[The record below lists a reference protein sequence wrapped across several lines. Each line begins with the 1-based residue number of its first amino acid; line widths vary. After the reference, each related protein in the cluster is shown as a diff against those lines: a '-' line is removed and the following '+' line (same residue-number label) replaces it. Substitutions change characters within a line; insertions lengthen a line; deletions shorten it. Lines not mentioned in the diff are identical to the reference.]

1 MGPPAAAVSGPS
13 WPVLGVELAVMALTL
28 RGLAADRPLGLRVLA
43 GDDHLDRPLGWVH
56 PTELTDPQ
64 AFLEGGELLLTTGLA
79 LDEATAPAYV
89 RRLVEAGVA
98 GLGFGVGLSHDL
110 VPRSL
115 VATAAEVG
123 FPVLEVPRETP
134 FIAITRAVSR
144 AVAADEYATTV
155 RIGRAQQELTR
166 TAAGRGGPAGVVR
179 KLAKLVDGWV
189 LLFDRTTVTE
199 AAPASA
205 RAYGASLRE
214 ELERLRTGTRVVSV
228 DGDEVVLQTLDTSA
242 RRVLAVGT
250 AAPPDTASR
259 HVVNTAVSV
268 LSLALEQDR
277 AQAAARQALRSGLL
291 ELLAGGQDELA
302 LRVLATTGAEPP
314 ETPWSVLVFLG
325 PPAARRKL
333 LDALDGEP
341 VFSARSGSAVVAF
354 GAGTAVDPVAGA
366 ALRIG
371 GLHGGVAGPVFP
383 PGFAA
388 GLEQAELAARAAQA
402 GDKSLV
408 SAAEHTG
415 RGLLSLID
423 PVVARA
429 FARSLLAPLRD
440 HDETGRGD
448 LVGSVRCWLEHHGH
462 WDVAAARLG
471 VHRHTLRNRVRKAE
485 ELLGRDLDAPG
496 VRAELWVALQA

>member
-1 MGPPAAAVSGPS
+1 
-13 WPVLGVELAVMALTL
+13 MALTVA
-28 RGLAADRPLGLRVLA
+28 GLAADRALGLRVLT
-43 GDDHLDRPLGWVH
+43 GEDVLDRPIGWVH

-79 LDEATAPAYV
+79 LDEETSPSYV
-89 RRLVEAGVA
+89 RRLVDAGVA
-98 GLGFGVGLSHDL
+98 GLGFGVGLSHES

-123 FPVLEVPRETP
+123 LPVLEVPRETP

-155 RIGRAQQELTR
+155 RIGNAQQELTR
-166 TAAGRGGPAGVVR
+166 TAVGKGGPAGVLR

-189 LLFDRTTVTE
+189 LLLDRTTVSE

-214 ELERLRTGTRVVSV
+214 ELERLRAGTRVVAL
-228 DGDEVVLQTLDTSA
+228 DGQEVVLQTLDTSA
-242 RRVLAVGT
+242 RRVLAVG
-250 AAPPDTASR
+250 ASLDTAGR
-259 HVVNTAVSV
+259 HIVNTAVSV

-277 AQAAARQALRSGLL
+277 AQAAAREALRTGLL
-291 ELLAGGQDELA
+291 ELLVGGQAELA
-302 LRVLATTGAEPP
+302 LRVLAASGAEAPAA
-314 ETPWSVLVFLG
+314 PWSVLVFAG

-333 LDALDGEP
+333 LGALENEP
-341 VFSARSGSAVVAF
+341 VFAARHGSSVVAL
-354 GAGTAVDPVAGA
+354 GAAGAVTDA

-371 GLHGGVAGPVFP
+371 GLHGGVAGPVSTSD
-383 PGFAA
+383 FAT
-388 GLEQAELAARAAQA
+388 GLEQAELACRVAEAE
-402 GDKSLV
+402 GKVLV

-415 RGLLSLID
+415 RGLLSLIE
-423 PVVARA
+423 PTVAQA
-429 FARSLLAPLRD
+429 FARGLLTPLRE
-440 HDETGRGD
+440 HDSTGRGD
-448 LVGSVRCWLEHHGH
+448 LETSLRCWLEHHGH

-471 VHRHTLRNRVRKAE
+471 VHRHTLRNRIRKAG
-485 ELLGRDLDAPG
+485 ELLGRDLDSPG

>member
-1 MGPPAAAVSGPS
+1 
-13 WPVLGVELAVMALTL
+13 MALTL
-28 RGLAADRPLGLRVLA
+28 AGLAADRPLGLRVLT
-43 GDDHLDRPLGWVH
+43 GDDLLDRPIGWVH

-79 LDEATAPAYV
+79 LDEGTSPAYV
-89 RRLVEAGVA
+89 RRLVDAGVA
-98 GLGFGVGLSHDL
+98 GLGFGVGLSHGF

-115 VATAAEVG
+115 VSTAAEVG
-123 FPVLEVPRETP
+123 LPVLEVPRETP

-166 TAAGRGGPAGVVR
+166 TAVGKGGPAGVLR

-214 ELERLRTGTRVVSV
+214 ELERLRTGTRVVAL
-228 DGDEVVLQTLDTSA
+228 DGQEVVLQTLDTSA
-242 RRVLAVGT
+242 RRVLAVG
-250 AAPPDTASR
+250 ASLDTAGR
-259 HVVNTAVSV
+259 HIVNTAVSV

-277 AQAAARQALRSGLL
+277 AQAAARQALRSGLV

-302 LRVLATTGAEPP
+302 LRVLATTGGEPP
-314 ETPWSVLVFLG
+314 ESPWSVLVVLG
-325 PPAARRKL
+325 TPAARRKL
-333 LDALDGEP
+333 LGALEGEA
-341 VFSARSGSAVVAF
+341 VFAAPSGSAVVAF
-354 GAGTAVDPVAGA
+354 GSGAVVDTVAEA

-371 GLHGGVAGPVFP
+371 GLHGGVAGPVAP
-383 PGFAA
+383 ADFAA
-388 GLEQAELAARAAQA
+388 GLEQAELAARAAEA
-402 GDKSLV
+402 EDKILV
-408 SAAEHTG
+408 SSAEHTG

-423 PVVARA
+423 PVVAQA
-429 FARSLLAPLRD
+429 FAHGLLAPLRE

-448 LVGSVRCWLEHHGH
+448 LETSLRCWLEHHGH

-471 VHRHTLRNRVRKAE
+471 VHRHTLRNRIRKAE
-485 ELLGRDLDAPG
+485 DLLGRDLDSPG
-496 VRAELWVALQA
+496 VRAELWVALQS

>member
-1 MGPPAAAVSGPS
+1 
-13 WPVLGVELAVMALTL
+13 MALTL
-28 RGLAADRPLGLRVLA
+28 AGLAADRPLGLRVLT
-43 GDDHLDRPLGWVH
+43 GDDLLERPIGWVH

-79 LDEATAPAYV
+79 LDEETSPSYV
-89 RRLVEAGVA
+89 RRLVDAGVA
-98 GLGFGVGLSHDL
+98 GLGFGVGLSHDF

-115 VATAAEVG
+115 VSTAAEVG
-123 FPVLEVPRETP
+123 LPVLEVPRETP

-166 TAAGRGGPAGVVR
+166 TAVGKGGPAGVLR

-214 ELERLRTGTRVVSV
+214 ELERLRTGTRVVAL
-228 DGDEVVLQTLDTSA
+228 DGQEVVLQTLDTSA
-242 RRVLAVGT
+242 RRVLAVG
-250 AAPPDTASR
+250 ASLDTAGR
-259 HVVNTAVSV
+259 HIVNTAVSV

-277 AQAAARQALRSGLL
+277 AQAAARQELRSGLL

-302 LRVLATTGAEPP
+302 LRVLATTGGEPP
-314 ETPWSVLVFLG
+314 ESPWSVLVFLG
-325 PPAARRKL
+325 SPAARRKL
-333 LDALDGEP
+333 LGALEGEA
-341 VFSARSGSAVVAF
+341 VFAARSGSAVVAF
-354 GAGTAVDPVAGA
+354 GSGPVVDTVAEA

-371 GLHGGVAGPVFP
+371 GLHGGVAGPVSP
-383 PGFAA
+383 ADFAA
-388 GLEQAELAARAAQA
+388 GLEQAELAAQAAEA
-402 GDKSLV
+402 EDKILV
-408 SAAEHTG
+408 SSAEHTG

-423 PVVARA
+423 PVVAQA
-429 FARSLLAPLRD
+429 FAHGLLTPLRE
-440 HDETGRGD
+440 HDSTGRGD
-448 LVGSVRCWLEHHGH
+448 LETSLRCWLEHHGH

-471 VHRHTLRNRVRKAE
+471 VHRHTLRNRIRKAE
-485 ELLGRDLDAPG
+485 ELLGRDLDSPG

>member
-1 MGPPAAAVSGPS
+1 
-13 WPVLGVELAVMALTL
+13 MALTL
-28 RGLAADRPLGLRVLA
+28 RALAADRPLGLRVLT
-43 GDDHLDRPLGWVH
+43 GDGLLDRPLGWVH

-79 LDEATAPAYV
+79 LDEETSPAYV

-98 GLGFGVGLSHDL
+98 GLGFGVGLSHDS

-115 VATAAEVG
+115 VSTAAEVG
-123 FPVLEVPRETP
+123 LPVLEVPRRTP

-166 TAAGRGGPAGVVR
+166 TAVGKGGPAGVVR

-199 AAPASA
+199 AAPAGA

-214 ELERLRTGTRVVSV
+214 ELERLRTGTRVVPLG
-228 DGDEVVLQTLDTSA
+228 DDEVVLQTLDTSA

-250 AAPPDTASR
+250 AAPLDTAAR
-259 HVVNTAVSV
+259 HIVNTAVSV

-302 LRVLATTGAEPP
+302 LRVLATAGGEVP
-314 ETPWSVLVFLG
+314 EAPWSVLVFTG
-325 PPAARRKL
+325 TPAARRKL
-333 LDALDGEP
+333 LDALEGEP
-341 VFSARSGSAVVAF
+341 VVAARWGSAVAAF
-354 GAGTAVDPVAGA
+354 GSGAVLDPVAEA

-371 GLHGGVAGPVFP
+371 GLHGGVAGPVAP
-383 PGFAA
+383 AEFAA
-388 GLEQAELAARAAQA
+388 GLEQAELAARAAEA
-402 GDKSLV
+402 EDKILV

-423 PVVARA
+423 PVVVRVYAENA
-429 FARSLLAPLRD
+429 LAPLRE

-448 LVGSVRCWLEHHGH
+448 LVGSLRCWLEHHGH

-471 VHRHTLRNRVRKAE
+471 VHRHTLRNRIRKAG
-485 ELLGRDLDAPG
+485 ELLGRDLDSPG

>member
-1 MGPPAAAVSGPS
+1 
-13 WPVLGVELAVMALTL
+13 MALTL
-28 RGLAADRPLGLRVLA
+28 AGLAAERPLGLRVLT
-43 GDDHLDRPLGWVH
+43 GDDLLDRPVGWVH

-79 LDEATAPAYV
+79 LDEETSPAYV
-89 RRLVEAGVA
+89 RRLVDAGVA
-98 GLGFGVGLSHDL
+98 GLGFGVGLSHEA

-115 VATAAEVG
+115 VTTASEVG
-123 FPVLEVPRETP
+123 LPVLEVPRETP

-166 TAAGRGGPAGVVR
+166 TAAGKGGPAGVLR

-199 AAPASA
+199 SAPPSA

-214 ELERLRTGTRVVSV
+214 KLERLRTGTRAFSL
-228 DGDEVVLQTLDTSA
+228 DGQEVVLQTLDTSA

-250 AAPPDTASR
+250 AEPLDTAGR
-259 HVVNTAVSV
+259 HIVNTAVSV

-277 AQAAARQALRSGLL
+277 AQAAAREALRTGLVD
-291 ELLAGGQDELA
+291 LLVGGQAELA
-302 LRVLATTGAEPP
+302 LRVLAATGAEPP
-314 ETPWSVLVFLG
+314 EPPWSVLVFLG

-333 LDALDGEP
+333 LGAVEGEL
-341 VFSARSGSAVVAF
+341 FAARAGASVVAF
-354 GAGTAVDPVAGA
+354 GPASVAEPVAEA

-371 GLHGGVAGPVFP
+371 GLHGGVAGPVAP
-383 PGFAA
+383 RDFAA
-388 GLEQAELAARAAQA
+388 GLQQAELAARAAEA
-402 GDKSLV
+402 EDKILV

-415 RGLLSLID
+415 RGLLALID
-423 PVVARA
+423 PAVARIHGDH
-429 FARSLLAPLRD
+429 LLGPLRR

-448 LVGSVRCWLEHHGH
+448 LVESLRCWLEHHGH
-462 WDVAAARLG
+462 WDTAAARLG
-471 VHRHTLRNRVRKAE
+471 VHRHTLRNRITKAQD
-485 ELLGRDLDAPG
+485 LLGRDLDAPG
-496 VRAELWVALQA
+496 VRAELWVALQT

>member
-1 MGPPAAAVSGPS
+1 
-13 WPVLGVELAVMALTL
+13 MALTL
-28 RGLAADRPLGLRVLA
+28 AGLAADRPLGLRVLT
-43 GDDHLDRPLGWVH
+43 GDDLLDRPIGWVH

-79 LDEATAPAYV
+79 LDEETSPSYV
-89 RRLVEAGVA
+89 RRLVDAGVA
-98 GLGFGVGLSHDL
+98 GLGFGVGLSHES

-115 VATAAEVG
+115 VATAADVG
-123 FPVLEVPRETP
+123 LPVLEVPRETP

-166 TAAGRGGPAGVVR
+166 TAVGRSGPSGVLR

-189 LLFDRTTVTE
+189 LLFDRTTVSE

-214 ELERLRTGTRVVSV
+214 ELERLRTGTRVVV
-228 DGDEVVLQTLDTSA
+228 LDEQEVVLQTLDTSA
-242 RRVLAVGT
+242 RRVLAVG
-250 AAPPDTASR
+250 AALDTAGR
-259 HVVNTAVSV
+259 HIVNTAVSV

-277 AQAAARQALRSGLL
+277 AQAAAREALRTGLL
-291 ELLAGGQDELA
+291 ELLIGGQAELA
-302 LRVLATTGAEPP
+302 LRVLAASGAEAPAA
-314 ETPWSVLVFLG
+314 PWSVLVFAG
-325 PPAARRKL
+325 APAARRRL
-333 LDALDGEP
+333 LGALESEP
-341 VFSARSGSAVVAF
+341 VFAARHGSAVVAL
-354 GAGTAVDPVAGA
+354 GAADAVTDA

-371 GLHGGVAGPVFP
+371 GLHGGVAGPVSTTD
-383 PGFAA
+383 FAA
-388 GLEQAELAARAAQA
+388 GLEQAELACRVAEAD
-402 GDKSLV
+402 GKVLV

-415 RGLLSLID
+415 RGLLSLIE
-423 PVVARA
+423 PTVAQA
-429 FARSLLAPLRD
+429 FARGLLTPLRD

-448 LVGSVRCWLEHHGH
+448 LETSLRCWLEHHGH

-471 VHRHTLRNRVRKAE
+471 VHRHTLRNRIRKAG
-485 ELLGRDLDAPG
+485 ELLGRDLDSPG

>member
-1 MGPPAAAVSGPS
+1 
-13 WPVLGVELAVMALTL
+13 MALTL
-28 RGLAADRPLGLRVLA
+28 AGLAADRPLGLRVLT
-43 GDDHLDRPLGWVH
+43 GDSALDRPIGWVH

-79 LDEATAPAYV
+79 LDEETSPAYV

-98 GLGFGVGLSHDL
+98 GLGFGVGLSHDF

-115 VATAAEVG
+115 VSTAADVG
-123 FPVLEVPRETP
+123 LPVLEVPRETP

-155 RIGRAQQELTR
+155 RIGKAQQELTR
-166 TAAGRGGPAGVVR
+166 TAVGKGGPAGVLR

-199 AAPASA
+199 ATPASA
-205 RAYGASLRE
+205 RTYGASLRE
-214 ELERLRTGTRVVSV
+214 ELERLRTGTRVVSL
-228 DGDEVVLQTLDTSA
+228 DGQEVVLQTLDTGA
-242 RRVLAVGT
+242 RRVLAVG
-250 AAPPDTASR
+250 ASLDSAGR
-259 HVVNTAVSV
+259 HIVNTAVSV

-277 AQAAARQALRSGLL
+277 AQASARQALRSGLL

-302 LRVLATTGAEPP
+302 LRVLTTTGAEPP
-314 ETPWSVLVFLG
+314 EAPWSVLVFAG
-325 PPAARRKL
+325 AAASRRKL
-333 LDALDGEP
+333 LEALEGEP
-341 VFSARSGSAVVAF
+341 VFAARWEALVVAF
-354 GAGTAVDPVAGA
+354 GPGTVVDVVAGA

-371 GLHGGVAGPVFP
+371 GLHGGVAGPVTP
-383 PGFAA
+383 ADFAA
-388 GLEQAELAARAAQA
+388 GLGQAELAARAAEA
-402 GDKSLV
+402 EDKLLL

-423 PVVARA
+423 PVVAQA
-429 FARSLLAPLRD
+429 FAHGVLAPLRE

-448 LVGSVRCWLEHHGH
+448 LETSLRCWLEHHGH

-471 VHRHTLRNRVRKAE
+471 VHRHTLRNRIKRAE
-485 ELLGRDLDAPG
+485 ELLGRDLDSPG
-496 VRAELWVALQA
+496 VRAELWVALQT

>member
-1 MGPPAAAVSGPS
+1 
-13 WPVLGVELAVMALTL
+13 MALTL
-28 RGLAADRPLGLRVLA
+28 AGLAAERPLGLRVLT
-43 GDDHLDRPLGWVH
+43 GEDVLDRPIGWVH

-79 LDEATAPAYV
+79 LDEETAPAYV
-89 RRLVEAGVA
+89 RRLVDAGVA
-98 GLGFGVGLSHDL
+98 GLGFGVGLSHEA

-123 FPVLEVPRETP
+123 LPVLEVPRKTP

-166 TAAGRGGPAGVVR
+166 TAVGKGGPAGVLR

-214 ELERLRTGTRVVSV
+214 ELERLQTGTRVVSLG
-228 DGDEVVLQTLDTSA
+228 DDEVVLQTLDTSA
-242 RRVLAVGT
+242 RRVLAVG
-250 AAPPDTASR
+250 ASLDTAGR
-259 HVVNTAVSV
+259 HIVNTAVSV

-277 AQAAARQALRSGLL
+277 AQAAAREALRTGLVD
-291 ELLAGGQDELA
+291 LLVGGQAELA
-302 LRVLATTGAEPP
+302 LRVLAATGGEPP
-314 ETPWSVLVFLG
+314 ESPWSVLVFLG

-333 LDALDGEP
+333 LGALDGEL
-341 VFSARSGSAVVAF
+341 FAARSGASVVAF
-354 GAGTAVDPVAGA
+354 GPASVVEPAAEA

-371 GLHGGVAGPVFP
+371 GLHGGVAGPVAP
-383 PGFAA
+383 RDFAA
-388 GLEQAELAARAAQA
+388 GLEQAELAAQAAEA
-402 GDKSLV
+402 EDKILI

-423 PVVARA
+423 PEVARIYGEN
-429 FARSLLAPLRD
+429 LLAPLRR

-448 LVGSVRCWLEHHGH
+448 LVESLRCWLEHHGH

-471 VHRHTLRNRVRKAE
+471 VHRHTLRNRITKAQ
-485 ELLGRDLDAPG
+485 ELLARDLDSPG
-496 VRAELWVALQA
+496 VRAELWVALQT

>member
-1 MGPPAAAVSGPS
+1 
-13 WPVLGVELAVMALTL
+13 MALTL
-28 RGLAADRPLGLRVLA
+28 RGLAADRPLGLRVLT
-43 GDDHLDRPLGWVH
+43 GDALLDRPIGWVH

-79 LDEATAPAYV
+79 LDERTSPGYV
-89 RRLVEAGVA
+89 RRLVDAGVA
-98 GLGFGVGLSHDL
+98 GLGFGVGLSHDE
-110 VPRSL
+110 VPHAL

-123 FPVLEVPRETP
+123 LPVLEVPRETP

-155 RIGRAQQELTR
+155 RIGKAQQELTR
-166 TAAGRGGPAGVVR
+166 TAVGKGGPAGVLR
-179 KLAKLVDGWV
+179 KLAKLIDGWV
-189 LLFDRTTVTE
+189 LLFDRATVTE

-228 DGDEVVLQTLDTSA
+228 GEDEVVLQTLDTSA

-250 AAPPDTASR
+250 AVPLDTAGR
-259 HVVNTAVSV
+259 HIVNTAVSL

-291 ELLAGGQDELA
+291 ELLVGGQDELA
-302 LRVLATTGAEPP
+302 LRVLTTTGAEPP
-314 ETPWSVLVFLG
+314 EGPWSVLVFAG
-325 PPAARRKL
+325 AAASRRKL
-333 LDALDGEP
+333 LEALEGEALFAARWDAL
-341 VFSARSGSAVVAF
+341 VVAF
-354 GAGTAVDPVAGA
+354 GSGAVVDVVAEA

-371 GLHGGVAGPVFP
+371 GLHGGVAGPVAAAD
-383 PGFAA
+383 FAA
-388 GLEQAELAARAAQA
+388 GLEQAELAARAAEA
-402 GDKSLV
+402 EDKILL

-423 PVVARA
+423 PVVAQA
-429 FARSLLAPLRD
+429 FAHGLLAPLRE

-462 WDVAAARLG
+462 WDIAAARLG
-471 VHRHTLRNRVRKAE
+471 VHRHTLRNRIRKAE
-485 ELLGRDLDAPG
+485 ELLGRDLESPG
-496 VRAELWVALQA
+496 VRAELWVALQAVVSGN

>member
-1 MGPPAAAVSGPS
+1 
-13 WPVLGVELAVMALTL
+13 MALTL
-28 RGLAADRPLGLRVLA
+28 AALAADRPLGLRVLTGA
-43 GDDHLDRPLGWVH
+43 DLLDRPIGWVH

-79 LDEATAPAYV
+79 LDEETSPAYV
-89 RRLVEAGVA
+89 RRLVDAGVA
-98 GLGFGVGLSHDL
+98 GLGFGVGLSHDV

-115 VATAAEVG
+115 VSTAVSVVL
-123 FPVLEVPRETP
+123 PVLEVPRETP

-166 TAAGRGGPAGVVR
+166 TAVGKGGPAGVLR

-189 LLFDRTTVTE
+189 LLFERTTVIE

-214 ELERLRTGTRVVSV
+214 ELERLRTGTRAFSL
-228 DGDEVVLQTLDTSA
+228 DGDEVVVQTLDTSA

-250 AAPPDTASR
+250 TAPLDAAAR

-277 AQAAARQALRSGLL
+277 AQAAARQALRTGLL
-291 ELLAGGQDELA
+291 ELLVGGQAELA
-302 LRVLATTGAEPP
+302 LRVLTASGAEVPDA
-314 ETPWSVLVFLG
+314 PWSVLVFAG
-325 PPAARRKL
+325 APAARRKL
-333 LDALDGEP
+333 LTALESEP
-341 VFSARSGSAVVAF
+341 VFAARWGASVVAF
-354 GAGTAVDPVAGA
+354 GAADAVTDA

-371 GLHGGVAGPVFP
+371 GLHGGLAGPVSATD
-383 PGFAA
+383 FAA
-388 GLEQAELAARAAQA
+388 GLEQAELAAGVAQA
-402 GDKSLV
+402 EGRLLV

-415 RGLLSLID
+415 RGLLSLIE
-423 PVVARA
+423 PAVAQA
-429 FARSLLAPLRD
+429 FARGLLTPLRE
-440 HDETGRGD
+440 HDSTGRGD
-448 LVGSVRCWLEHHGH
+448 LETSLRCWLEHHGH

-471 VHRHTLRNRVRKAE
+471 VHRHTLRNRIRKAE
-485 ELLGRDLDAPG
+485 ELLGRDLDSPG
-496 VRAELWVALQA
+496 VRAELWVALQARE